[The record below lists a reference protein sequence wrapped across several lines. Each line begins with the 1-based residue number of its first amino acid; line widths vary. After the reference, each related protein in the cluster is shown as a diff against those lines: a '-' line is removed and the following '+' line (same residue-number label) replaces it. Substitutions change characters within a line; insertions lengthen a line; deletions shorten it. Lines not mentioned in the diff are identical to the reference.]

1 MPAHSAVGYDDDDGN
16 IVPARQTDPR
26 SDNNSYVSFEVN
38 IDDPRGVW
46 AVVLMRVRNVR
57 FVYTRHGTG
66 SPGQWV
72 IWVIFHVQVT
82 GSSFLPSVRPE
93 FLQFSKKTKI
103 KIYIF
108 L

>member
-1 MPAHSAVGYDDDDGN
+1 MPARSAVGYDDDDGN

-26 SDNNSYVSFEVN
+26 SDNNSYRYVSFEVN

-66 SPGQWV
+66 SLGHRV
-72 IWVIFHVQVT
+72 N
-82 GSSFLPSVRPE
+82 GSFGLSFTSG
-93 FLQFSKKTKI
+93 
-103 KIYIF
+103 
-108 L
+108 